1 MVITFFTKYYGCNMD
16 SCICELWTLPIVGVF
31 LEANLLD
38 YILMIRKLLK
48 EQNLSECSL
57 GICCIPECIKDFLQR
72 NNAAGFPFICF
83 PHNPIG
89 AFAYKNHNNL
99 PRWIHLPSR
108 RLISY
113 RSIKCDSTSFVST
126 ILKVNCF

>member
-1 MVITFFTKYYGCNMD
+1 MVITFSIEYYGFKKV
-16 SCICELWTLPIVGVF
+16 SCICELRTMPLVGVF

-48 EQNLSECSL
+48 EQNLSKCSL

-89 AFAYKNHNNL
+89 ALAYKK
-99 PRWIHLPSR
+99 P
-108 RLISY
+108 
-113 RSIKCDSTSFVST
+113 
-126 ILKVNCF
+126 